1 MVTGTGI
8 DGQFGYKGES
18 VVGTEVTVD
27 KFIQILS
34 EGLKFDPSFI
44 EPEGLRAGGKY
55 KRGTQLAQARR
66 QVSGPIELR
75 YATRLMGG
83 FWRAALGSNVTTP
96 ALIAGSAYKQVHQTG
111 DLLGKSFTC
120 QAGRPEPSGSVR
132 PFTFRG
138 CKVNSWEWS
147 VSEGEAAK
155 LKLDID
161 GWDESTSTA
170 LATAAYVTSSEDF
183 FFTNAV
189 AFTLGGAVAG
199 TTELSVS
206 GATTVPTV
214 VKSISIK
221 GENGLATD
229 RIGLGS
235 GGVKKEQL
243 ENDTPTVMIEL
254 DAEFDRTTFYDLFK
268 AGTATPFYLRLD
280 GSVISGTDR
289 NSIEFL
295 APEIRIKE
303 ASPEL
308 NGPGIVQ
315 AKVTAEVYQAATGLN
330 PFQVKLVSAD
340 SASII

>member
-8 DGQFGYKGES
+8 DGQLGYKGES

-27 KFIQILS
+27 KFPLILS

-44 EPEGLRAGGKY
+44 EPEGIRAGGKF
-55 KRGTQLAQARR
+55 KRGAQLAQARR

-75 YATRLMGG
+75 YGTRLMGG

-96 ALIAGSAYKQVHQTG
+96 TLVAGSAYKQVHQTG
-111 DLLGKSFTC
+111 DLLGKSLTV
-120 QAGRPEPSGSVR
+120 QVGRPEPSGTVR
-132 PFTFRG
+132 PFTYRG
-138 CKVNSWEWS
+138 CKVTSWEWS

-155 LKLDID
+155 LKLDLD

-170 LATAAYVTSSEDF
+170 LATAAYVTTAEDF

-189 AFTLGGAVAG
+189 AFTLGGTVSG
-199 TTELSVS
+199 TTELSIT
-206 GATTVPTV
+206 GGTAVPTV

-243 ENDTPTVMIEL
+243 ENDVPTIMIEL
-254 DAEFDRTTFYDLFK
+254 DAEFDRTTFYDRFK
-268 AGTATPFYLRLD
+268 AGTSAPFYLRLD
-280 GSVISGTDR
+280 GSIISGSDR
-289 NSIEFL
+289 NSLEFL
-295 APEIRIKE
+295 APEVDFKE

-308 NGPGIVQ
+308 SGPDIVR
-315 AKVTAEVYQAATGLN
+315 AKVTAEVYQASSGLN